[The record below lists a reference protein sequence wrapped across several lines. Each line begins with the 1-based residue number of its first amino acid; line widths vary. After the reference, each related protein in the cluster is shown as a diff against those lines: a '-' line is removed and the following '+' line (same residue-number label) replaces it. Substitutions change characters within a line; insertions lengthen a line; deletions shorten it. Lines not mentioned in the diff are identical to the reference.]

1 MSLSTADFKIAYPEF
16 DSIADATVSAKL
28 ALALLSI
35 DATAYGDSAD
45 DGQGRLTAH
54 LLAMSPF
61 GTNAGLRVGKE
72 SKGTSVYWSGYE
84 DLRRRVGTAF
94 RLVLP

>member
-1 MSLSTADFKIAYPEF
+1 MALSTANFKVLYPEF
-16 DSIADATVSAKL
+16 NATADATVAAKL
-28 ALALLSI
+28 AVALLSI
-35 DATAYGDSAD
+35 DTTVWGASAD

-72 SKGTSVYWSGYE
+72 SKGTSVYWSGYQ

-94 RLVLP
+94 RVVLP